1 MSFKVYTQSVAA
13 AVAADKVHRLVH
25 IADKVD
31 EEPERLVAPH
41 AALADRRT
49 PFPRAP
55 AAYSW

>member
-1 MSFKVYTQSVAA
+1 MRRTGRVSFKVYTQSVAA

-41 AALADRRT
+41 AA
-49 PFPRAP
+49 
-55 AAYSW
+55 